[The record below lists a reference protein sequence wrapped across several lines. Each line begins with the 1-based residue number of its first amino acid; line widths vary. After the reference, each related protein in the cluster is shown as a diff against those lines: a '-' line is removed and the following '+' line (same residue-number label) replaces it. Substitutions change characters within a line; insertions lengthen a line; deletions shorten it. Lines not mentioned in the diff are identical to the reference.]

1 VTSFLYPFLVALGVA
16 FAITPV
22 VKRIAIHV
30 GAFTKPSSRSVHTV
44 PTPHL
49 GGVAI
54 YLAFSVA
61 TVLFGRLPQKELY
74 TILAGGAAAVI
85 LGMIDDFRPL
95 SPRVKLLGQV
105 LIAAFAVI
113 CGVRIDFLTNPL
125 GGLLLL
131 GRLGGIFTVIWIV
144 SFMNVV
150 NLIDGIDG
158 LAAGVSSIAAV
169 TLLFVAFRQGQALAV
184 LLTAT
189 LAGSA
194 LGFLKY
200 NFNPAKIF
208 MGDAGA
214 HFLGFTLAAISIEGT
229 LKSAAAVA
237 IIVPVLALGLP
248 ILDTF
253 FAIMRRLWN
262 GQPVGVADRGHLH
275 HRLLDMGLS
284 QRQTCYVMYGIS
296 VLLGLAAVSLTVVQV
311 KQAVL
316 ILGCVGTGMFVAAR
330 RAGVLETRGQQK
342 TLKQ

>member
-1 VTSFLYPFLVALGVA
+1 MYAA
-16 FAITPV
+16 FA
-22 VKRIAIHV
+22 
-30 GAFTKPSSRSVHTV
+30 
-44 PTPHL
+44 
-49 GGVAI
+49 VAV
-54 YLAFSVA
+54 L
-61 TVLFGRLPQKELY
+61 LFGRVPQRELY
-74 TILAGGAAAVI
+74 TILAGGAASVI
-85 LGMIDDFRPL
+85 LGAIDDFRPL
-95 SPRVKLLGQV
+95 SARAKFVGQV
-105 LIAAFAVI
+105 LIASVAVI
-113 CGVRIDFLTNPL
+113 YGVRVDFLTNPL
-125 GGLLLL
+125 GGLILL

-150 NLIDGIDG
+150 NLIDGVDG

-184 LLTAT
+184 LLTAA

-214 HFLGFTLAAISIEGT
+214 HFLGFTLAATSIEGT

-248 ILDTF
+248 IFDTF
-253 FAIMRRLWN
+253 FAIVRRLGN
-262 GQPVGVADRGHLH
+262 GQPVGAGDRGHLH

-296 VLLGLAAVSLTVVQV
+296 ILLGLAAVSLTVVQV
-311 KQAVL
+311 NEAVL

-330 RAGVLETRGQQK
+330 RAGVLELRGQK

>member
-1 VTSFLYPFLVALGVA
+1 MYPFLVALGVA

-22 VKRIAIHV
+22 VKRFAVRV
-30 GAFTKPSSRSVHTV
+30 GALTAPNSRSVHTV

-54 YLAFSVA
+54 YVAFA
-61 TVLFGRLPQKELY
+61 AAAILFGRFPQRELY
-74 TILAGGAAAVI
+74 GILTGGALSGVVGTI
-85 LGMIDDFRPL
+85 VDFRPL
-95 SPRVKLLGQV
+95 SPRAKLLGQI
-105 LIAAFAVI
+105 LIATLAVFT
-113 CGVRIDFLTNPL
+113 GVRIDFLTNPL

-131 GRLGGIFTVIWIV
+131 GRLSGIFTAIWIV

-169 TLLFVAFRQGQALAV
+169 TLLFVAFRQGQASAV
-184 LLTAT
+184 VLTAA

-200 NFNPAKIF
+200 NFHPAKIF

-214 HFLGFTLAAISIEGT
+214 NFLGFTLAAISIEGT
-229 LKSAAAVA
+229 LKSAATVAV
-237 IIVPVLALGLP
+237 IVPVLALGLP
-248 ILDTF
+248 IFDTF
-253 FAIMRRLWN
+253 FAIVRRLWN
-262 GQPVGVADRGHLH
+262 GKPVGEADRGHLH

-296 VLLGLAAVSLTVVQV
+296 ILLGLAAVSLTVVQV
-311 KQAVL
+311 RDAVL
-316 ILGCVGTGMFVAAR
+316 ILGCVGAGIFVAAR
-330 RAGVLETRGQQK
+330 RAGVLEMRGQK

>member
-1 VTSFLYPFLVALGVA
+1 MTLFLYPFLVALGIA

-22 VKRIAIHV
+22 VKRFAIRV
-30 GAFTKPSSRSVHTV
+30 GALTEPNSRSVHTV

-49 GGVAI
+49 GGMAIFVAF
-54 YLAFSVA
+54 AAA
-61 TVLFGRLPQKELY
+61 TALFGRFPQRELY
-74 TILAGGAAAVI
+74 GILAGGAFSIV
-85 LGMIDDFRPL
+85 LGTIDDFRPL
-95 SPRVKLLGQV
+95 APRTKLLGQV
-105 LIAAFAVI
+105 LIAAFAVLT
-113 CGVRIDFLTNPL
+113 GVRIDFLTNPL

-131 GRLGGIFTVIWIV
+131 GKLSGIFTVIWIV

-150 NLIDGIDG
+150 NFIDGIDG
-158 LAAGVSSIAAV
+158 LAAGVSSIAAL
-169 TLLFVAFRQGQALAV
+169 TLLFVAFRQGQAFAV
-184 LLTAT
+184 VLTAA

-214 HFLGFTLAAISIEGT
+214 NFLGFTLAAISIEGT
-229 LKSAAAVA
+229 FKSAATVA

-248 ILDTF
+248 IFDTF
-253 FAIMRRLWN
+253 FAIVRRLWN
-262 GQPVGVADRGHLH
+262 GKPVGVADRGHLH

-296 VLLGLAAVSLTVVQV
+296 ILLGLAAVSLTVVQV
-311 KQAVL
+311 RDAVF
-316 ILGCVGTGMFVAAR
+316 ILGFVGTGILVAAR
-330 RAGVLETRGQQK
+330 RTGVLEIRGQK